1 MNDSRTSLY
10 FSNLKLQDDEESLRG
25 LLPANIEPLSFVFLR
40 NKTGQRTGCAIVNLK
55 SAEEASKAYESF
67 QKSGFTV
74 KYAKESKKDSTNVYV
89 TNIPKENFDEAKL
102 RLIFEPYGEIVS
114 VKLFKDEY
122 TLNTGIG
129 FVRFTTK
136 ECANCAISHVNSKNI
151 RLDNFGPPLFCKLAD
166 LKEKK
171 EENIQITKIGR
182 RYLLETQPNKPPMLM
197 VQANFCVQ
205 PVIPY
210 TNNTALTRYQTALI
224 TVPQTTPANHESERT
239 PCQDES
245 IAYAQYS
252 PHATQNLDLPSVDF
266 QEP

>member
-1 MNDSRTSLY
+1 MKEAS
-10 FSNLKLQDDEESLRG
+10 ERG
-25 LLPANIEPLSFVFLR
+25 LGGVESPVSIL
-40 NKTGQRTGCAIVNLK
+40 NKIGQRTGCAIVNLK
-55 SAEEASKAYESF
+55 TAEEASKAYECF
-67 QKSGFTV
+67 QKSGLTV

-151 RLDNFGPPLFCKLAD
+151 RIDSFGPPLFCKLAE

-171 EENIQITKIGR
+171 EENIQVTKIR
-182 RYLLETQPNKPPMLM
+182 QRYLLETQPNKPPMLM

-205 PVIPY
+205 PLIPY
-210 TNNTALTRYQTALI
+210 TNDPASTRYQTAMI
-224 TVPQTTPANHESERT
+224 TVPQTPPANHESERT
-239 PCQDES
+239 ACQDES
-245 IAYAQYS
+245 TEYAQRS
-252 PHATQNLDLPSVDF
+252 PHSMQNLDLSSADF